1 MSNSAFDDNN
11 RPTLAKDEAQA
22 AADTATAA
30 LVSELQQG
38 WDQLDAN
45 ISNRHVAADVAWG
58 SPYGATVH
66 GYDQLHRIH
75 TRLKQR
81 GTGGAASRFEIDHAF
96 AVSDDVIIAHVARYA
111 LDPRG
116 QPIESSADTGSG
128 FSEMALY
135 VLVRRD
141 GTWWLAAGQNTPIRP
156 GGAV

>member
-66 GYDQLHRIH
+66 GYS
-75 TRLKQR
+75 T
-81 GTGGAASRFEIDHAF
+81 
-96 AVSDDVIIAHVARYA
+96 
-111 LDPRG
+111 
-116 QPIESSADTGSG
+116 
-128 FSEMALY
+128 
-135 VLVRRD
+135 
-141 GTWWLAAGQNTPIRP
+141 
-156 GGAV
+156 

>member
-58 SPYGATVH
+58 SPYG
-66 GYDQLHRIH
+66 
-75 TRLKQR
+75 
-81 GTGGAASRFEIDHAF
+81 
-96 AVSDDVIIAHVARYA
+96 
-111 LDPRG
+111 
-116 QPIESSADTGSG
+116 
-128 FSEMALY
+128 
-135 VLVRRD
+135 D
-141 GTWWLAAGQNTPIRP
+141 GTSCNGSRSPVPL
-156 GGAV
+156 